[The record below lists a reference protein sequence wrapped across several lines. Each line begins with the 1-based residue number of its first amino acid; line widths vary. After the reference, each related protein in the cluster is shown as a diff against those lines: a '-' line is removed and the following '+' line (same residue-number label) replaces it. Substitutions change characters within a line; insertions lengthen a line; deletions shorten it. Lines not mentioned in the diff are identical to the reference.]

1 MVRGLTFL
9 QRKHLEWI
17 TRSRKSY
24 SGYRNLLFAGCT
36 FLGGVNICTFCRGLV
51 SCGRW
56 LWEME
61 GVGSVVADLHRSSLI
76 GTSDSACICI
86 PNVKKLGS

>member
-1 MVRGLTFL
+1 MYIFGGSKYLYFL
-9 QRKHLEWI
+9 
-17 TRSRKSY
+17 
-24 SGYRNLLFAGCT
+24 SG
-36 FLGGVNICTFCRGLV
+36 VV

-86 PNVKKLGS
+86 PNVKRLGS